1 MPFFFSGMWMLPMFI
16 MPIMAILIIT
26 FLYKKG
32 FFDTI
37 ISTLNNQKTNSNFN
51 QDILLENK
59 NKDAFEIIDLRYA
72 KGEISTE
79 EYQELKNELRN

>member
-1 MPFFFSGMWMLPMFI
+1 MPFFYSGIWMLPMFI
-16 MPIMAILIIT
+16 MPIMAFLMIT

-37 ISTLNNQKTNSNFN
+37 INTFNEQKTNSNFN
-51 QDILLENK
+51 QNDLLENK
-59 NKDAFEIIDLRYA
+59 NKDVFEIINLRYA

-79 EYQELKNELRN
+79 EYQELKNELSN

>member
-1 MPFFFSGMWMLPMFI
+1 MPFFYSGIWMLPMFI
-16 MPIMAILIIT
+16 MPIMAFLMIT

-37 ISTLNNQKTNSNFN
+37 INSLNEQKANSNFTQN
-51 QDILLENK
+51 DLLEKK

-72 KGEISTE
+72 KGEISKA
-79 EYQELKNELRN
+79 EYQELKNELRK

>member
-1 MPFFFSGMWMLPMFI
+1 MPFFYSGMWMLPMFI
-16 MPIMAILIIT
+16 MPIMAILMIT

-37 ISTLNNQKTNSNFN
+37 INTFNEQKTNSNFN
-51 QDILLENK
+51 QNDLLEK
-59 NKDAFEIIDLRYA
+59 KDKDVFEIINLRYA
-72 KGEISTE
+72 KGEITKE

>member
-16 MPIMAILIIT
+16 MPIMAILMIT

-37 ISTLNNQKTNSNFN
+37 INTFNEHKTNSNLN
-51 QDILLENK
+51 QDSLLENK
-59 NKDAFEIIDLRYA
+59 SKDAFEIINLRYA

-79 EYQELKNELRN
+79 EYHELKNELRN

>member
-1 MPFFFSGMWMLPMFI
+1 MPFFFSGIWMLPMFI
-16 MPIMAILIIT
+16 MPIMAFSMII

-37 ISTLNNQKTNSNFN
+37 INTFSDQKTNSNFN
-51 QDILLENK
+51 QNNLLKKE
-59 NKDAFEIIDLRYA
+59 NKDAFEIINLRYA
-72 KGEISTE
+72 KGEILTE